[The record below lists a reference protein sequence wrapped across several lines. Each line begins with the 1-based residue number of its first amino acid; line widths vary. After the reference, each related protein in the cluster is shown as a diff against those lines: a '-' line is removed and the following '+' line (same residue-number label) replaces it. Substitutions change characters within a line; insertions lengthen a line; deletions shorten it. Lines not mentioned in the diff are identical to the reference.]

1 MKKSIVI
8 GNLNIYAGTNV
19 ERLMLTAFVEMK
31 HLLIGTR
38 IISTVATMMG
48 RLVLNITT
56 ATFLVV
62 MEQKYH
68 GEKNTDHHWA
78 LAL

>member
-1 MKKSIVI
+1 
-8 GNLNIYAGTNV
+8 
-19 ERLMLTAFVEMK
+19 MLTAFVEMK

-68 GEKNTDHHWA
+68 GEKNAGA
-78 LAL
+78 LVLKLQMKGYPLYLVTIK